1 MKLWKQLTQRIQS
14 VSRTSKKALPSEDN
28 SHQPDNEQR
37 NRPIHNAPSG
47 KRTFSLNPS
56 RSVGAK
62 LFILFFVSVIIL
74 VSISGFTSYLTS
86 KSTITDQVSEF
97 SQQAIVQAKE
107 KMDLVLNKYTELSLQ
122 FLTDAEIQETIGT
135 IDRGTEDNFALY
147 EMKASLDNKLNG
159 ITMANNELHSIFYF
173 DLEGNL
179 VSSGGSVTSATKTG
193 IAEQAWFQQALE
205 TGNIVWLNTIP
216 GGVMGNS
223 QESTFG
229 LARLIRTTSTNSDT
243 GVLLIEIKASA
254 FQQHLANLELGE
266 SGVKYIVNANNE
278 LIYSENQDDIGTVLE
293 EIALAKEDGQVI
305 TEAHY
310 YENDGNLIIHD
321 KFHADNNDWFLI
333 GSVEV
338 DELTEEA
345 TGQIMT
351 MTSLI
356 IGLAVLVAIGV
367 GYVMVHMIARPLIGL
382 RNLMNEGEQGNLSV
396 RTSIRSKD
404 EIGQLGESFNR
415 MMEQISLLV
424 KQTNQ
429 SALDVLA
436 TATELSNVSK
446 QTALSSKEISMA
458 TEQIASGASTLAS
471 EAEKGNGITIELGE
485 QMRIVVDANMDMGK
499 AAHNVRGVSEQG
511 TGTMSELIGKTEQT
525 EKMTRSMVEKVDKL
539 KESTDSIRKILDMLN
554 AIAKQTNILSL
565 NATIEAARAGAAGK
579 GFMVVADEIRK
590 LADQSRQSIDVV
602 GQITDTIQTEI
613 AETVDVLSDAY
624 PIFQEQISSVKDT
637 DKLFST
643 VRGEMESF
651 ITKLDDVTQS
661 LQTLESSQMTL
672 SEAMSSV
679 SAVSQE
685 SSATSEQVA
694 SLSNQQLSS
703 SDGLVQMAE
712 KLEALSKS
720 LQEILQR
727 FKVEEENGSK

>member
-1 MKLWKQLTQRIQS
+1 MKLWKQLTQRMTS
-14 VSRTSKKALPSEDN
+14 VSKTTKKALPTSSKSQQTESD
-28 SHQPDNEQR
+28 R
-37 NRPIHNAPSG
+37 NKMPLHNAPKG
-47 KRTFSLNPS
+47 KRTFSLNPA

-62 LFILFFVSVIIL
+62 LFILFFVSTIIL
-74 VSISGFTSYLTS
+74 VSISGFSSYLTS
-86 KSTITDQVSEF
+86 RNTITDQVSEF

-107 KMDLVLNKYTELSLQ
+107 KMDLVLGKYTELSLQ
-122 FLTDAEIQETIGT
+122 FLTDAEIQRMIAD
-135 IDRGTEDNFALY
+135 IVRGSDDTFTMY
-147 EMKASLDNKLNG
+147 ELRTALDNKLNAF
-159 ITMANNELHSIFYF
+159 TMANNELHSIFYY
-173 DLEGNL
+173 DMNGTT
-179 VSSGGSVTSATKTG
+179 VSSGGSITSANTAGKKD
-193 IAEQAWFQQALE
+193 EEWFQQAVE
-205 TGNIVWLNTIP
+205 TGDVVWLNTTV
-216 GGVMGNS
+216 GGILGNS
-223 QESTFG
+223 QEPTFG
-229 LARLIRTTSTNSDT
+229 LARLIRMTSTNSDT

-254 FQQHLANLELGE
+254 FRQHLANLQLGD
-266 SGVKYIVNANNE
+266 SGVKYIVNADNE
-278 LIYSENQDDIGTVLE
+278 LIYSEDQSMIGTVLE
-293 EIALAKEDGQVI
+293 DIELARTDGQVV
-305 TEAHY
+305 TQAHS
-310 YENDGNLIIHD
+310 YENSGNLIIHD
-321 KFHADNNDWFLI
+321 KFRADNNDWFLL
-333 GSVEV
+333 GSVPIE
-338 DELTEEA
+338 ELTKDA
-345 TGQIMT
+345 NRILTIT
-351 MTSLI
+351 LAI
-356 IGLAVLVAIGV
+356 IGVAVLVALGI
-367 GYVMVHMIARPLIGL
+367 GYVMVHMVARPVVNL
-382 RNLMNEGEQGNLSV
+382 RNLMNEGEQGNLAV

-415 MMEQISLLV
+415 MMEQIALLV

-436 TATELSNVSK
+436 TATELSNVSR
-446 QTALSSKEISMA
+446 QTALSSREISLA
-458 TEQIASGASTLAS
+458 TEQIASGASTLAT

-485 QMRIVVDANMDMGK
+485 QMSKVVDANMEMGK
-499 AAHNVRGVSEQG
+499 AAHHVRGVSEQG
-511 TGTMSELIGKTEQT
+511 TGTMTELIGKTEQT
-525 EKMTRSMVEKVDKL
+525 EQMTRSMVEKVDKL

-602 GQITDTIQTEI
+602 GQITDTIQAEI
-613 AETVDVLSDAY
+613 GETVDVLSDAY

-661 LQTLESSQMTL
+661 LQMLESSQMTL

-694 SLSNQQLSS
+694 SLSNQQHSS
-703 SDGLVQMAE
+703 SDGLVEMAE

-720 LQEILQR
+720 LQQSLQR
-727 FKVEEENGSK
+727 FRIEE